1 MTSRLNSYGIFW
13 ILPGCTMPGAFSGHS
28 RFSYGICNENTF
40 CYHFE
45 QVTRLIQAFIP
56 TLVPTACPLMSS
68 SLHRSYRRDMA
79 TWMLRKARFLSLSQI
94 PAEMV
99 PSTVERGIKQLQ
111 TCLPGIQ
118 HVDNGQGQACPMPVC
133 HRAGIWEGTAWSAFL
148 LTGELMPSRL
158 AFTKYLLNEW
168 WSAPLCDST

>member
-1 MTSRLNSYGIFW
+1 MVYSEFYLDVLCLGLLVVTVGFPMAFVMRIPFAITLSKWQDWSRPSF
-13 ILPGCTMPGAFSGHS
+13 P
-28 RFSYGICNENTF
+28 
-40 CYHFE
+40 
-45 QVTRLIQAFIP
+45 
-56 TLVPTACPLMSS
+56 LVSTACPLMSS

-79 TWMLRKARFLSLSQI
+79 TWKLRKARFLSLSQI
-94 PAEMV
+94 PAELV
-99 PSTVERGIKQLQ
+99 PSMVERGLKQLQ

-158 AFTKYLLNEW
+158 AFNKYLLNEW